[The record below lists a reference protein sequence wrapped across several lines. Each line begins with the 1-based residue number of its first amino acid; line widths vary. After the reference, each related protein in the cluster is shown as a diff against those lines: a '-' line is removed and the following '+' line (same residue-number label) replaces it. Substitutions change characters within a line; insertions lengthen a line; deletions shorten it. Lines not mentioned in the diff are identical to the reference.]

1 MSDYIEDL
9 PQANFGEVSEQ
20 QENWRADSVEEDDT
34 DEDLPASE
42 EIITMLGFD
51 PDKEDWDEEEGG
63 SE

>member
-9 PQANFGEVSEQ
+9 PQANFGEVSGEPID
-20 QENWRADSVEEDDT
+20 WRTDSVEEDDT